1 MLDGVLT
8 PSYPHVTKTFRI
20 SAQLIQLS
28 ATVVICVE
36 LETNATL

>member
-20 SAQLIQLS
+20 SAQLIQIS
-28 ATVVICVE
+28 VTVSICIE
-36 LETNATL
+36 LETNTTL